1 LLNQV
6 PFFSLRIGCE
16 ELVCSNSPKFTPKK
30 WNWILQNKSILPPP
44 EGIQFNQSRMSN
56 ELVLRRLAE
65 LWEIPELTTSMTAA
79 DAMEF
84 LMAPEVKEVKEEKP
98 KKAKMTKEERSA
110 AAKARWAAL
119 PQEKKDE
126 RKAHLAR
133 VRRSK
138 SPADPVAVEV

>member
-1 LLNQV
+1 
-6 PFFSLRIGCE
+6 
-16 ELVCSNSPKFTPKK
+16 
-30 WNWILQNKSILPPP
+30 
-44 EGIQFNQSRMSN
+44 MSN

-84 LMAPEVKEVKEEKP
+84 LMAPEVEVKEKP

>member
-1 LLNQV
+1 MSTTDLLQR
-6 PFFSLRIGCE
+6 LR
-16 ELVCSNSPKFTPKK
+16 
-30 WNWILQNKSILPPP
+30 
-44 EGIQFNQSRMSN
+44 
-56 ELVLRRLAE
+56 E
-65 LWEIPELTTSMTAA
+65 LWEIPELTTSLSPA

-84 LMAPEVKEVKEEKP
+84 LTAPKEVKADPNP
-98 KKAKMTKEERSA
+98 KKPKMTKEERSA

-138 SPADPVAVEV
+138 SPVADPVVVEA

>member
-1 LLNQV
+1 MELNSVEQIY
-6 PFFSLRIGCE
+6 L
-16 ELVCSNSPKFTPKK
+16 TPTRRY
-30 WNWILQNKSILPPP
+30 P
-44 EGIQFNQSRMSN
+44 IQYRMSFN
-56 ELVLRRLAE
+56 TELVLRRLAE

-84 LMAPEVKEVKEEKP
+84 LMAPEVKEVKEVKEEKP

-138 SPADPVAVEV
+138 SPAADPAAVEV

>member
-1 LLNQV
+1 
-6 PFFSLRIGCE
+6 
-16 ELVCSNSPKFTPKK
+16 
-30 WNWILQNKSILPPP
+30 
-44 EGIQFNQSRMSN
+44 
-56 ELVLRRLAE
+56 
-65 LWEIPELTTSMTAA
+65 MTAA

-84 LMAPEVKEVKEEKP
+84 LMAPEVKEEKP

-138 SPADPVAVEV
+138 SPAADPVAVEV

>member
-1 LLNQV
+1 M
-6 PFFSLRIGCE
+6 S
-16 ELVCSNSPKFTPKK
+16 
-30 WNWILQNKSILPPP
+30 
-44 EGIQFNQSRMSN
+44 FNTD
-56 ELVLRRLAE
+56 LVLQRLRE
-65 LWEIPELTTSMTAA
+65 LWEIPELTTSMSPA

-84 LMAPEVKEVKEEKP
+84 LTAPAPKADEPKP
-98 KKAKMTKEERSA
+98 KKPKMTKEERSA

-138 SPADPVAVEV
+138 SPVADPVAVEA

>member
-1 LLNQV
+1 MELDSLGKIYITPTKRYHKMSTTDLLQR
-6 PFFSLRIGCE
+6 LR
-16 ELVCSNSPKFTPKK
+16 
-30 WNWILQNKSILPPP
+30 
-44 EGIQFNQSRMSN
+44 
-56 ELVLRRLAE
+56 E
-65 LWEIPELTTSMTAA
+65 LWEIPELTTSLSPA

-84 LMAPEVKEVKEEKP
+84 LTAPKEVKAEEPNP
-98 KKAKMTKEERSA
+98 KKPKMTKEERSA

-138 SPADPVAVEV
+138 SPVVVEA